1 MDSEADRFLYVI
13 TAKGELGWSASKKVL
28 DELYRARPNF
38 RTDTSFSRSRI
49 LRLMD
54 AFGFCDF
61 SFAEGQGRILVCP
74 AGLVRLPLRQCS
86 ALLVGAR
93 GPTTIAEISN
103 AVKDYTNLSLHLA
116 PPQEDGFL
124 PVRMTVE
131 SADLETLARFSR
143 SLQISFEPE
152 PACWRLAVASRD
164 IDSYERSLKWSEGPD
179 LNWNSWT
186 FDPEY
191 VEFRKQVKNDLAV
204 KLMRYLHPVKNVP
217 RYRLWKGK
225 LYADI
230 DLDWGRYIVLRD
242 SGFNVLYY
250 DSIRYCFAVPRN
262 APLPRLLQR
271 ALGLSSGLAP
281 MPYGLGSRQKW
292 DLFQL
297 GPAPVAETIC
307 KKVAQDLSNF
317 TLKLTG
323 DHL

>member
-1 MDSEADRFLYVI
+1 VDSEADRLLYVM
-13 TAKGELGWSASKKVL
+13 TAKRELGWSASKKVL
-28 DELYRARPNF
+28 DELYRTSRSF
-38 RTDTSFSRSRI
+38 RRDVSFSRSRI

-61 SFAEGQGRILVCP
+61 SFTEGQGRIFVCP
-74 AGLVRLPLRQCS
+74 VAFVRLPLKQCS

-93 GPTTIAEISN
+93 GPTTFTEISN
-103 AVKDYTNLSLHLA
+103 AVKDSTNLSLHLDH
-116 PPQEDGFL
+116 PQGDGFL

-152 PACWRLAVASRD
+152 PACWRVAMASGN
-164 IDSYERSLKWSEGPD
+164 IESYERSLKWSEGPD
-179 LNWNSWT
+179 LNWKSWT

-191 VEFRKQVKNDLAV
+191 VEFRKQVKSEVAV
-204 KLMRYLHPVKNVP
+204 RLVRYLDPVKNVP

-230 DLDWGRYIVLRD
+230 DVDWGRYIVLRD

-250 DSIRYCFAVPRN
+250 DPFRYCFAVPRN
-262 APLPRLLQR
+262 ASLPRLLQR

-292 DLFQL
+292 DLFQMV
-297 GPAPVAETIC
+297 PAQVADIIC
-307 KKVAQDLSNF
+307 KKVAQDLSTFN
-317 TLKLTG
+317 LKLTG